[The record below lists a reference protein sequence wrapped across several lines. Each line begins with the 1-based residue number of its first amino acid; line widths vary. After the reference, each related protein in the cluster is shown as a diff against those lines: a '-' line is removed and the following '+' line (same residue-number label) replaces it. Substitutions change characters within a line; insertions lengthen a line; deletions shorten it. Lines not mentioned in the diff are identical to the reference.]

1 MPTMR
6 GCIEVVAGNKH
17 LAEIE
22 MIVGWLRLGMIVGW
36 LLSCTQGR
44 RQKSRMIDRM
54 MIGAFFSMGSPRIG
68 HKPRM
73 MLGWC
78 EGGGWMVPGN
88 LG

>member
-1 MPTMR
+1 MSQCGMAATGDDCGMAAILHTR
-6 GCIEVVAGNKH
+6 EARKVR
-17 LAEIE
+17 
-22 MIVGWLRLGMIVGW
+22 MIV
-36 LLSCTQGR
+36 
-44 RQKSRMIDRM
+44 RM
-54 MIGAFFSMGSPRIG
+54 MIGTLFSVGSPRIG